1 MKDKQFTTTFIL
13 TLIGSILIV
22 INALCI
28 AINGAPLIFSFFQA
42 SSVEE
47 VMEAKIFWCRIVFG
61 VPGLVEGYWTAFWL
75 IFTLAMFLYTGLL
88 YKKPRKHKNYA
99 IPITICS
106 LLSLPIG
113 GGFYIGAILSFIGG
127 IAGMEWPK
135 PFKETFFGKML
146 SATFLRSEFFS
157 VVGENPKAI
166 RTASFVVILASILS
180 GIGTG
185 LYTYNVDLIKMGGDK
200 AFGILLQGHVIL
212 HNTVIMTSI
221 SFIGIAVVKWLLLS
235 IAIYGIGAKITG
247 VPSSYDKITRMIAFA
262 YVPESLLMFLP
273 VMFSNEPALSFHWP
287 IGLYIVSRIW
297 IFAALVIAI
306 TQAFDYPK
314 RKALGVAIL
323 GGTIYWVIYHMF
335 VIPTLEIPGVR
346 IAISMPDSSLLVLVL
361 VSVASIIAMLLGVFS
376 KK

>member
-1 MKDKQFTTTFIL
+1 MKDKQFTATFIL

-22 INALCI
+22 INALWI
-28 AINGAPLIFSFFQA
+28 AINGAPLTFSSFQA
-42 SSVEE
+42 LSVEE
-47 VMEAKIFWCRIVFG
+47 VMEAESFWCRIVFG
-61 VPGLVEGYWTAFWL
+61 VPGLVEGYWTPFWL
-75 IFTLAMFLYTGLL
+75 IFTLAMLLYTGIL

-113 GGFYIGAILSFIGG
+113 GGFYIGAILGFIGG

-135 PFKETFFGKML
+135 PFKETFFGKIL
-146 SATFLRSEFFS
+146 SAAFLRSEFYS
-157 VVGENPKAI
+157 VVRDNPKTI

-180 GIGTG
+180 GIGNG
-185 LYTYNVDLIKMGGDK
+185 LYTYNVDLIKMGEDA
-200 AFGILLQGHVIL
+200 AFRILLQGHVIW
-212 HNTVIMTSI
+212 HNTVMMTSI
-221 SFIGIAVVKWLLLS
+221 AFIGIALVKWLLLS

-247 VPSSYDKITRMIAFA
+247 VPSSYDKITRMVAFA

-273 VMFSNEPALSFHWP
+273 VMFSNEPTLSLHWP
-287 IGLYIVSRIW
+287 VGLYIVSRIW

-306 TQAFDYPK
+306 TQAFDYSK
-314 RKALGVAIL
+314 RKALGVAIF
-323 GGTIYWVIYHMF
+323 GGTIYWVIYHIF
-335 VIPTLEIPGVR
+335 VIPTLEIPGVQ

-361 VSVASIIAMLLGVFS
+361 TSVASIIAMLLGVFS